1 MEKRKAAKEIFLA
14 QTAMEDD
21 FDEAEES
28 QNFYDPAPA
37 GSPALQDSIQNEAVR
52 QVITDISEQI
62 STPYNS
68 PEQKGDSMS
77 RKSRNYIPDMSLK
90 SSEEMQLEKDPI
102 QIRITGNWFWK
113 KVIVPPNVYVV
124 HTRLN
129 RKEPVT
135 LGLGVSFRY
144 NSQKDAYIVIPAAM
158 QTIGVVANCIS
169 KEKQGVNV
177 LAYVQWQIADFSI
190 AYKKLDFTNTKDPLG
205 IVNAQLREQAEAAIK
220 DKVAT
225 MSVEEVLT
233 DKAPVI
239 SELTSRL
246 RDVAEGQEGLGI
258 KIITVQIRE
267 AVVSSSS
274 LWNDLQSPF
283 RNEQKKKARIS
294 QLEMENEI
302 HTKELETRKLKENR
316 EADTNLEI
324 EQKKQQKLTE
334 VIDLKLKEEL
344 KRFEEEQKSK
354 QTKQSLE
361 EETIMRKKETD
372 DRIATKEK
380 EILLRQSLEEMKRR
394 DAQIAEETK
403 IQLEAEKRRLA
414 QESEQKLFEMKEQEK
429 QLKSEH
435 EVYLQ
440 KLDREKLTA
449 EKEFSMDQI
458 RKNFEYEIEQLRV
471 RAELR
476 VQEVQKEMELN
487 LRKKENEIQLRYK
500 EEKIRLERFMMETEN
515 LMNGNHLTSKMIAAL
530 PEIAAQMPEIKE
542 LKILQSDGSD
552 PMFDGLTVFIQKIL
566 SLSENFNL
574 RRKK

>member
-14 QTAMEDD
+14 QTAADDD

-28 QNFYDPAPA
+28 QNYYDPSPSAA
-37 GSPALQDSIQNEAVR
+37 PALQNIIQDEVFRDSPK
-52 QVITDISEQI
+52 TEQI
-62 STPYNS
+62 STPQYS
-68 PEQKGDSMS
+68 ADQKGDHMS
-77 RKSRNYIPDMSLK
+77 RKSKNYIPDMSLK

-102 QIRITGNWFWK
+102 QIRITGSWFWK

-246 RDVAEGQEGLGI
+246 RNVAEGQEGLGI

-361 EETIMRKKETD
+361 EETIIRKKETD
-372 DRIATKEK
+372 DRIITKEK
-380 EILLRQSLEEMKRR
+380 EILLRQSLEEMKRN

-403 IQLEAEKRRLA
+403 IQLEADKRRLA
-414 QESEQKLFEMKEQEK
+414 QESEQKLFEMSELEK
-429 QLKSEH
+429 QQKSEH

-440 KLDREKLTA
+440 RLDREKAAA

-458 RKNFEYEIEQLRV
+458 RKNFEAELEQLRV
-471 RAELR
+471 RAELKI
-476 VQEVQKEMELN
+476 QEVQKEMEFN
-487 LRKKENEIQLRYK
+487 FKKKENEIQLRYK
-500 EEKIRLERFMMETEN
+500 EEKIRLERIMMETEN
-515 LMNGNHLTSKMIAAL
+515 LMNGNQLTSRMIAML

-542 LKILQSDGSD
+542 LKILSSDGSD
-552 PMFDGLTVFIQKIL
+552 PMFDSLTVFIQKIL
-566 SLSENFNL
+566 TLSENFKL
-574 RRKK
+574 RREQ